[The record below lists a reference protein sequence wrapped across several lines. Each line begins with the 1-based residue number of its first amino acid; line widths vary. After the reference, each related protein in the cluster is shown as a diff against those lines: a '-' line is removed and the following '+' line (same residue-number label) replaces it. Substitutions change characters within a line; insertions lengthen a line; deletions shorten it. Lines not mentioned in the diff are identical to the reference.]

1 MAFVGNGGNPC
12 GGGDPLCPRIA
23 ADQASRITTAHCVL
37 PHSAHLSNLEQPV
50 TTPDIAAR
58 RVLGAIAAL
67 VVGTLTLSACGGN
80 ASADTDTN
88 SKGGGGTSVKTS
100 TAKIVISAK
109 DGSTNASINAT
120 GVRVSGGRLT
130 DVKMTVSGSGQAVDG
145 AMSADGASWKP
156 KEQLE
161 RGTKYQIS
169 ATAKDSSGKTAAA
182 NSIFTTV
189 TSGNSFI
196 GTYTPDNGTTVGVGM
211 PVSFTF
217 DKAISDQKAVQSHI
231 TVTSSSGQQVVGHW
245 FGAQRLDFRPQDYWK
260 AGSKVTMKI
269 DLDGVQGANGVY
281 GVQKKTVSFTI
292 GRSQVST
299 VDVNTQTM
307 TVVRDGQ
314 TLKSLP
320 ISSGSPEHTTYNG
333 QMVISE
339 KFTQTRMNSRT
350 VGLGGEYD
358 IPDVPHAMRLTS
370 SGTFIHGNYWYNKAN
385 PPFGQTGTSHG
396 CVGLADVQGA
406 QGATNAKWFYD
417 NSLIGDVVIVK
428 NSPDKTVAPDNGLNG
443 WNLGWSEWTAGSA
456 V

>member
-1 MAFVGNGGNPC
+1 M
-12 GGGDPLCPRIA
+12 
-23 ADQASRITTAHCVL
+23 TTA
-37 PHSAHLSNLEQPV
+37 
-50 TTPDIAAR
+50 DKAAR
-58 RVLGAIAAL
+58 RAVGACAVL
-67 VVGTLTLSACGGN
+67 VVGALTLTACGGSAN
-80 ASADTDTN
+80 AKDDDA
-88 SKGGGGTSVKTS
+88 KGGKATAKTS

-109 DGSTNASINAT
+109 DGSTGASINTT
-120 GVRVSGGRLT
+120 GVKVSDGRLT
-130 DVKMTVSGSGQAVDG
+130 EVKMTVAGSGQAVEG
-145 AMSADGASWKP
+145 SLSADGSTWKP

-189 TSGNSFI
+189 TSANSFI

-217 DKAISDQKAVQSHI
+217 DKAIGDKKAVQSHI
-231 TVTSSSGQQVVGHW
+231 TVSSSSGQQVVGHW
-245 FGAQRLDFRPQDYWK
+245 FGEQRLDFRPEEYWK

-269 DLDGVQGANGVY
+269 DLDGVEGANGVF

-307 TVVRDGQ
+307 TVVRDGR
-314 TLKSLP
+314 TLKTEP
-320 ISSGSPEHTTYNG
+320 ISSGSAEHTTYNG

-350 VGLGGEYD
+350 VDLGGEYD
-358 IPDVPHAMRLTS
+358 IPDVPHAMRLTT
-370 SGTFIHGNYWYNKAN
+370 SGTFIHGNYWYKKSN
-385 PPFGQTGTSHG
+385 PPFGREGTSHG

-406 QGATNAKWFYD
+406 QGDTPAKWFYD

-443 WNLGWSEWTAGSA
+443 WNMGWAEWTAGSA

>member
-1 MAFVGNGGNPC
+1 M
-12 GGGDPLCPRIA
+12 R
-23 ADQASRITTAHCVL
+23 
-37 PHSAHLSNLEQPV
+37 
-50 TTPDIAAR
+50 TPDIAAR
-58 RVLGAIAAL
+58 RVRVLGACAAL
-67 VVGTLTLSACGGN
+67 MVGALTLTACGGDAN
-80 ASADTDTN
+80 AN
-88 SKGGGGTSVKTS
+88 SSGSSGDGKGGESSSRTS

-109 DGSTNASINAT
+109 DGSTDASINTT
-120 GVRVSGGRLT
+120 GVKVSDGRLT
-130 DVKMTVSGSGQAVDG
+130 DVKMTVAGSGQAVAG
-145 AMSADGASWKP
+145 SISADGGVWKP

-169 ATAKDSSGKTAAA
+169 ATAKDGSGRTAAA

-189 TSGNSFI
+189 TSANSFI

-211 PVSFTF
+211 PVSFNF
-217 DKAISDQKAVQSHI
+217 DKVISDKKAVQSHI
-231 TVTSSSGQQVVGHW
+231 TVTSTSGQKVVGHW
-245 FGAQRLDFRPQDYWK
+245 FGAQRLDFRPQEYWK

-281 GVQKKTVSFTI
+281 GVQKKTVTFTI

-314 TLKSLP
+314 TLKSVP

-339 KFTQTRMNSRT
+339 KFVQTRMNSES
-350 VGLGGEYD
+350 VDLGSEYD
-358 IPDVPHAMRLTS
+358 IPDVPHAMRLTR
-370 SGTFIHGNYWYNKAN
+370 SGTFIHGNYWYNRGN
-385 PPFGQTGTSHG
+385 PPFGRQGTSHG

-443 WNLGWSEWTAGSA
+443 WNVPWSEWVAGSA
-456 V
+456 A

>member
-1 MAFVGNGGNPC
+1 M
-12 GGGDPLCPRIA
+12 
-23 ADQASRITTAHCVL
+23 
-37 PHSAHLSNLEQPV
+37 

-80 ASADTDTN
+80 ASADANTDA
-88 SKGGGGTSVKTS
+88 KGGGTTATKTS
-100 TAKIVISAK
+100 TAKIAISAK

-120 GVRVSGGRLT
+120 GVQVSGGTLT
-130 DVKMTVSGSGQAVDG
+130 DVKMTVAGSGQAVPG
-145 AMSADGASWKP
+145 AISANGGSWKP
-156 KEQLE
+156 SAQLE

-169 ATAKDSSGKTAAA
+169 ATAKDASGRTAAA

-189 TSGNSFI
+189 TSSNSFI

-211 PVSFTF
+211 PVSFNF
-217 DKAISDQKAVQSHI
+217 DKVISDKKAVQSHI

-245 FGAQRLDFRPQDYWK
+245 FGTQRLDFRPQDYWK
-260 AGSKVTMKI
+260 ADSKVTMKI
-269 DLDGVQGANGVY
+269 DLDGVEGANGVY
-281 GVQKKTVSFTI
+281 GVQKKTVTFTI

-307 TVVRDGQ
+307 TVVRDGK

-339 KFTQTRMNSRT
+339 KFTQTRMNSQT

-385 PPFGQTGTSHG
+385 PPFGRTGTSHG

-406 QGATNAKWFYD
+406 QGATNAAWFYD

-443 WNLGWSEWTAGSA
+443 WNLAWSEWTAGSA
-456 V
+456 A